1 MIGRVLVVCEGNICR
16 SPLACAMLAK
26 SLPEIYFGSAGT
38 HALIGEGADPFMV
51 ELAREHGM
59 ALEDHVATAVTE
71 ERVRAAD
78 LILTMT
84 KRQREEIELS
94 WPHTR
99 GKVYRLIENDGMDI
113 VDPYR
118 RHRSTFA
125 LAFAQIEHGVAYW
138 RRVLAGPAH

>member
-1 MIGRVLVVCEGNICR
+1 MGHDKKEKKRAARAAEENGHELDPG
-16 SPLACAMLAK
+16 K
-26 SLPEIYFGSAGT
+26 AG
-38 HALIGEGADPFMV
+38 
-51 ELAREHGM
+51 
-59 ALEDHVATAVTE
+59 ATAVTE